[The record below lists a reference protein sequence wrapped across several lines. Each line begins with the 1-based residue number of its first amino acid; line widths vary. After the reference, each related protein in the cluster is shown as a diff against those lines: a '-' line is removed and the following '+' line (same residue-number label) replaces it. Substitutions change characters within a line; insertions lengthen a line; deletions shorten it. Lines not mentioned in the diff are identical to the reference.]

1 MVLNRENYEARV
13 REMIGDDVS
22 DASLQFVTDMME
34 TYNDMESRA
43 TGNGEYTKEKFE
55 ELDNQWRTKYR
66 DAFFAGGK
74 NPPSNE
80 PDKPITIADLFTRK
94 GD

>member
-1 MVLNRENYEARV
+1 MILNREEYEARV
-13 REMIGDDVS
+13 RATVGDDLS

-55 ELDNQWRTKYR
+55 ELDRTWRTKYR
-66 DAFFAGGK
+66 DAFFAGGST
-74 NPPSNE
+74 PPSTE
-80 PDKPITIADLFTRK
+80 PERPITIGDLFTRK
-94 GD
+94 GE